1 MHISGGLIPFFAL
14 GVGLI
19 ITMTAILSDTIS
31 KTRLKTE
38 QIKADAL
45 VRAEEIRARNQLE
58 LEKLMQQKDGQYTA
72 NNSTGGTAEYNDEYN
87 RQRSRVR
94 D

>member
-1 MHISGGLIPFFAL
+1 MHIDGGLIPFFAI

-58 LEKLMQQKDGQYTA
+58 LEKLMQQKDGQ
-72 NNSTGGTAEYNDEYN
+72 TGGTNSSSETVQYNDDYN
-87 RQRSRVR
+87 RQRSRIR
-94 D
+94 E

>member
-1 MHISGGLIPFFAL
+1 MHIDGGLIPFFAI

-58 LEKLMQQKDGQYTA
+58 LEKLMQQKDGPYA
-72 NNSTGGTAEYNDEYN
+72 GNNSQGETSDYNDDLN

-94 D
+94 E